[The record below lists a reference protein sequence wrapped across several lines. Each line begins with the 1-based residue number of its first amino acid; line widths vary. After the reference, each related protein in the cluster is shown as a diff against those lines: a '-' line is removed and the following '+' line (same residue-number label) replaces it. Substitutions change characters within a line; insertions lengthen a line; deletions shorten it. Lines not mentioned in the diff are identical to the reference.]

1 MGEVNGIKLFAH
13 GGHLLNERHV
23 VVALVVGALH
33 ELGIE
38 RFDLALHVFEVFE
51 GLAGFLKDSAAVL
64 GHQVLRQVG
73 NDGVFGRADVAA
85 GGLAHAG
92 ENFEQRGLTGT
103 VFSHQGDAVFLVDLK
118 RDVFEKCGSA
128 KLDGEAING
137 YHEVE
142 S

>member
-1 MGEVNGIKLFAH
+1 MGEIDGIEFFAH

-33 ELGIE
+33 ELGVE
-38 RFDLALHVFEVFE
+38 RLDFALHVFEVFE
-51 GLAGFLKDSAAVL
+51 GLTGFLKDGAAVL

-73 NDGVFGRADVAA
+73 NDGVFGRADVSA
-85 GGLAHAG
+85 GGLAHTG
-92 ENFEQRGLTGT
+92 EDFEQRGLTGT
-103 VFSHQGDAVFLVDLK
+103 VFSHQGDAVFLVDLE
-118 RDVFEKCGSA
+118 RDVFEQCGAA

-137 YHEVE
+137 YHEGE